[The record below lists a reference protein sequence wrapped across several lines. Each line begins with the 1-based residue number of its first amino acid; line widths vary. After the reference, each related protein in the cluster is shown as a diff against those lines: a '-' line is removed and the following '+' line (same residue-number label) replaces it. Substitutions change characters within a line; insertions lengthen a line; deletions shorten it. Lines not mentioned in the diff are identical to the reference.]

1 MTSPYLCTLMA
12 TALMVLVGCV
22 TSPFPTPPHSTATPI
37 PPTATFM
44 PPTAT
49 SVPPTATPLPPTQT
63 PTYPEGSL
71 SVISPLETT
80 ELYGGQALRAA
91 VFLVDCD
98 DQSVEGAQVQME
110 LWSPSGEMF
119 AALSYVDKSQGRYV
133 ANPVRLPMR
142 GAGGTW
148 RVVASA
154 AWGDSGQ
161 AQAERTFT
169 GIPSPTEMYQ
179 SQYGFW
185 VDPPRLLNYN
195 LAMHNLHEIGG
206 FHFEDWY
213 YEDGGG
219 YVVLDNYRYHA
230 TGITFADLD
239 VHWRHG
245 DFPTDEAAAIAHV
258 QSLAGP
264 NHRDQDT
271 PITDLAAEPT
281 AFQGRPA
288 WHVTGRWK
296 EAYVAKS
303 TSGCAAEWLIFGCPG
318 SDWLWTL
325 VISADNAPHMN
336 YLRTVRR
343 TFECPISE

>member
-1 MTSPYLCTLMA
+1 MTSSLPHMLMA
-12 TALMVLVGCV
+12 AALIVLVGCT
-22 TSPFPTPPHSTATPI
+22 TSPFPITSPPVATPIPPTATPI
-37 PPTATFM
+37 PPTAT
-44 PPTAT
+44 
-49 SVPPTATPLPPTQT
+49 SVPLTATPLPPTQT
-63 PTYPEGSL
+63 PTHLDGSL

-91 VFLVDCD
+91 VFLVDHD
-98 DQSVEGAQVQME
+98 DQPVEGAKVQME
-110 LWSPSGEMF
+110 LWSPGGEVF
-119 AALSYVDKSQGRYV
+119 AALSYVDKGQGRYV
-133 ANPVRLPMR
+133 ADPVQLPMR

-154 AWGDSGQ
+154 AWGAGGQ

-185 VDPPRLLNYN
+185 IDPPRILNYN

-219 YVVLDNYRYHA
+219 YVVLDNYRYNA
-230 TGITFADLD
+230 TGVTFAEVD

-245 DFPTDEAAAIAHV
+245 DFPTDEAAAIAHL

-264 NHRDQDT
+264 NHQDHDT
-271 PITDLAAEPT
+271 PITDLTAEAT
-281 AFQGRPA
+281 TFQDRSA
-288 WHVTGRWK
+288 WHVTGQWK
-296 EAYVAKS
+296 EAYTAKS
-303 TSGCAAEWLIFGCPG
+303 ASSRSAEWLIFGCPG
-318 SDWLWTL
+318 SDWVWTL
-325 VISADNAPHMN
+325 VISADNAAHIN
-336 YLRTVRR
+336 YLRTIRW
-343 TFECPISE
+343 TFECPTSK